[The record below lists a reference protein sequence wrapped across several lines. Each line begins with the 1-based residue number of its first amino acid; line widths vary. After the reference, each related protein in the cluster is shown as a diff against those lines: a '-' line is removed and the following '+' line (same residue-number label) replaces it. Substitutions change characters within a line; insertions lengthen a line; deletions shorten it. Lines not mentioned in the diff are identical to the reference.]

1 MRVAGI
7 LVICLIILALPDVA
21 VVASSLLH
29 EEPPPPPVLWVRN
42 LGPVFTVEWSPD
54 GTMLVAGGVSNKV
67 VALDTRG
74 NILWERELY
83 GTIYDISWSPD
94 GGMIAVVGEN
104 FDRVVV
110 LDPQGNLLWETKLG
124 EYLYP
129 IDKVSWSPDGKW
141 LAVAESSFQLFLL
154 NSEGNLLWKRS
165 ISFEFNRAILDFTWS
180 PDSSMLAVSTTL
192 WAVSTLMV
200 FDPNGTIIWKHELD
214 EYTISSPIWSPDGSM
229 LAIITSSGKVLFFS
243 RNGDLLWSY
252 EEPNPK
258 KSIGMVA
265 AWSPDGSMLAT
276 SGKRIYGNFY
286 SLPMVMAFS
295 INGTKLTKLWE
306 HVLDNI
312 HMSAR
317 DIEWS
322 PDGSMIAVGT
332 YPQVIVY
339 NSSNGKVLWRHDLQG
354 EVMQVAW
361 SPDGS
366 MLAAGSISG
375 IVALYNAT
383 EEIKVTRSTL
393 LDQLTLNPY
402 IQKLTS
408 SDDRLLVSVI
418 LLAILLLLL
427 LLLARRS
434 QSKKRGQTQ
443 ATKGG

>member
-1 MRVAGI
+1 M
-7 LVICLIILALPDVA
+7 LVTGG
-21 VVASSLLH
+21 
-29 EEPPPPPVLWVRN
+29 VRN
-42 LGPVFTVEWSPD
+42 
-54 GTMLVAGGVSNKV
+54 KV
-67 VALDTRG
+67 IALDTRG
-74 NILWERELY
+74 NTLWERELY

-94 GGMIAVVGEN
+94 GSMIAVVGEN
-104 FDRVVV
+104 FDRVVA
-110 LDPQGNLLWETKLG
+110 LDKQGNLVWETKVG

-129 IDKVSWSPDGKW
+129 LDRVSWSPNGKW
-141 LAVAESSFQLFLL
+141 LAAAESRSQLFLL
-154 NSEGNLLWKRS
+154 DREGNLLWKRD
-165 ISFEFNRAILDFTWS
+165 ISYEFNRAILDFTWS
-180 PDSSMLAVSTTL
+180 PDSSMLAVSTTR
-192 WAVSTLMV
+192 WAFSTLIV
-200 FDPNGTIIWKHELD
+200 FDPNGTLIWKHELD

-229 LAIITSSGKVLFFS
+229 LVIIASSGKVLFFS
-243 RNGDLLWSY
+243 RDGDLLWNY
-252 EEPNPK
+252 EDPDPK

-332 YPQVIVY
+332 YPQVILY
-339 NSSNGKVLWRHDLQG
+339 NSSDGKVLWRHDLQG
-354 EVMQVAW
+354 KVMRVAW

-375 IVALYNAT
+375 NVALYNAT
-383 EEIKVTRSTL
+383 GEVKVTRSTL
-393 LDQLTLNPY
+393 LDQITLNPY

-408 SDDRLLVSVI
+408 SDDRLLVFVI
-418 LLAILLLLL
+418 LLTILLLLL
-427 LLLARRS
+427 VLLARRS
-434 QSKKRGQTQ
+434 RRKRRG
-443 ATKGG
+443 